1 MLLKEFGMRRFKIV
15 VLLIVTVAILC
26 ACEDKPNNTSVP
38 ISEGIS
44 ATPTETVAPTITPR
58 QTPTPIVFENP
69 ALQELAGKDPHSW
82 YQEGF
87 QLAAESEE
95 RYSKWLRIFDTREFY
110 GGYSEYTRKIAEI
123 LEMIPEDWPRLT
135 AADARR
141 VIQEL
146 KDEGF
151 FVSNQSFDVYQ
162 VRNRFNEIAF
172 APDFDA
178 VRGIAAIRYFTSN
191 ARTEYVE
198 ITDGRIVLWERGENA
213 PKEILYDWVAEH
225 PGMAVVLAPTITP
238 TITPR
243 NTPTPMVYD
252 NPLLTELVSNGTF
265 DLYARS
271 MNIAT
276 EEQKEK
282 LRAIHDNREFPTWD
296 EAFERKVAVIMGL
309 IPEDWPRLTVEDA
322 KRILREMEDEEL
334 FLEKSAFNVNIVRK
348 RFDEIAFAPDCND
361 GSGFSYIRYF
371 IDDTKT
377 DFIEIND
384 WGVIVRDITSSTPKE
399 TLYDAVNKLMK

>member
-26 ACEDKPNNTSVP
+26 ACEDKSNNTSVP
-38 ISEGIS
+38 ISEGTS
-44 ATPTETVAPTITPR
+44 ATPTETAAPTITPR

-69 ALQELAGKDPHSW
+69 ALQELAAKDPHSW
-82 YQEGF
+82 YREGVE
-87 QLAAESEE
+87 LAMESEDK
-95 RYSKWLRIFDTREFY
+95 YTAWVGMFDNREFY
-110 GGYSEYTRKIAEI
+110 GDYCDYTRKMAEI

-151 FVSNQSFDVYQ
+151 FVSNQSFDIYQ

-178 VRGIAAIRYFTSN
+178 ARGIAAIRYFTGD

-198 ITDGRIVLWERGENA
+198 ITDGRIVLWDYGANA
-213 PKEILYDWVAEH
+213 PKEVLYDWIAEH
-225 PGMAVVLAPTITP
+225 PESAATVVLAPTVTP

-243 NTPTPMVYD
+243 NTPTPMVYED
-252 NPLLTELVSNGTF
+252 PT
-265 DLYARS
+265 
-271 MNIAT
+271 
-276 EEQKEK
+276 QKRIYKSGDYDREK
-282 LRAIHDNREFPTWD
+282 AEK
-296 EAFERKVAVIMGL
+296 AGL

-322 KRILREMEDEEL
+322 KRILREMKDEE
-334 FLEKSAFNVNIVRK
+334 FFTYSHWYAPDWIKT
-348 RFDEIAFAPDCND
+348 RFDEIAFAPDYYGD
-361 GSGFSYIRYF
+361 SWLTYIRYYV
-371 IDDTKT
+371 DDTKT
-377 DFIEIND
+377 DFIEITGNQ
-384 WGVIVRDITSSTPKE
+384 VVLRDKSSWEPKE
-399 TLYDAVNKLMK
+399 VLYDAYANLEAK